1 MGIIISSFKKHRIMS
16 SEITPVNTKDQTTEK
31 ITEKIKTSSIYKN
44 MDDDNKKAL
53 LILGTKGLDE
63 AAKHMMNPTG
73 DKPLS
78 YAEMRERFG

>member
-1 MGIIISSFKKHRIMS
+1 MGTCKNPKM
-16 SEITPVNTKDQTTEK
+16 ITAEVTP
-31 ITEKIKTSSIYKN
+31 ITEKIKTSSIYQN
-44 MDDDNKKAL
+44 MDDANKKAL

-78 YAEMRERFG
+78 YAEMRARFG

>member
-1 MGIIISSFKKHRIMS
+1 MS
-16 SEITPVNTKDQTTEK
+16 SEITPVNTKDQT
-31 ITEKIKTSSIYKN
+31 TEKIKTSSIYKN

-53 LILGTKGLDE
+53 LILETKGLDE